1 MPSLKHW
8 ISTGL
13 ALTGLWGCSG
23 SKEAQRPDEA
33 AGATQNAGPSPI
45 RPERAADEK
54 VVELD
59 INGDKTPDVWTYT
72 TKAKG
77 ADGAEKERLVRKE
90 LDINWD
96 GKVDLTQYYDER
108 ENKVREAMDLDFDG
122 KVDAIYFFE
131 KGVNTRREEDVD
143 GDGRTDVFKFYEKAR
158 LVRKERDSN
167 SDGKVDYWEYWEKDQ
182 VDRIGEDLD
191 GDGTVDRW
199 TKNPNAE

>member
-23 SKEAQRPDEA
+23 GKEAQRPDESA
-33 AGATQNAGPSPI
+33 TAQTGAPPI
-45 RPERAADEK
+45 RPERASEET

-72 TKAKG
+72 VKGKA
-77 ADGAEKERLVRKE
+77 ADGAEKERMVRKE

-143 GDGRTDVFKFYEKAR
+143 GDGRSDVFKSYAKGK

-182 VDRIGEDLD
+182 VDRIGEDHD